1 MTIFALSSG
10 PGISGV
16 AIVRISGP
24 KASEVIRLLTGKEL
38 PEARRATLR
47 KINNIN
53 TSELID
59 EGIIIW
65 FPGPQSYTGEDMAEI
80 HVHGGKAV
88 ILALQREISNI
99 KNCRLAEPGEFT
111 KLAFQNGKINLL
123 KAESIA
129 DLISAETE
137 IQRLQALK
145 IMKGKSSEKFNQLRE
160 KLLKLLSF
168 IEAKIDFPEEDL
180 PEENLRRIKQ
190 DSINVLNDINKIL
203 NDQKVGEIIRE
214 GFKIAIV
221 GPTNAGKSSLL
232 NNLSNREVAIVSE
245 IAGTTRDVVET
256 HLNIDGYPV
265 IISDTAGIRDSK
277 KTIEKSGI
285 NKMFEKLEEV
295 HRIIIVLSPDSI
307 KIDSVNKL
315 TTLINKRSSKE
326 MVIVFNKSDLNESEK
341 GFCIWKD
348 KIPELRKLKSIT
360 ISCKNN
366 FDNNNML
373 KKLYKFIYT
382 NLLSV
387 DTNSDDYYFSEVRQ
401 IECLKKITENLQMAI
416 KHIEALELSSKF
428 LRDAISELDNLYGKH
443 DHENELEII
452 FNNFCIGK

>member
-1 MTIFALSSG
+1 MTIYALSSG

-16 AIVRISGP
+16 AIIRISGS
-24 KASEVIRLLTGKEL
+24 KASEVIKSLTGKSI
-38 PEARRATLR
+38 PKPRVATLR
-47 KINNIN
+47 KINYIN

-65 FPGPQSYTGEDMAEI
+65 FPGPESYTGEDMAEI

-88 ILALQREISNI
+88 VLALQNEIAKI
-99 KNCRLAEPGEFT
+99 KKCRLAEAGEFT

-137 IQRLQALK
+137 IQRSQAVK
-145 IMKGKSSEKFNQLRE
+145 IMKGKSSQKFNELRE

-168 IEAKIDFPEEDL
+168 VEAQIDFPEEDL
-180 PEENLRRIKQ
+180 PKENLKKIKK
-190 DSINVLNDINKIL
+190 DSSDVLKEINKIL

-232 NNLSNREVAIVSE
+232 NNLSNREAAIVSE

-277 KTIEKSGI
+277 DEIEKKGI
-285 NKMFEKLEEV
+285 KLSLKKAEDADLKLVVVDAKSIEL
-295 HRIIIVLSPDSI
+295 RGFLSDLL
-307 KIDSVNKL
+307 KNNALLV
-315 TTLINKRSSKE
+315 
-326 MVIVFNKSDLNESEK
+326 VNKSDLLK
-341 GFCIWKD
+341 GKLDPEISKFNNVLISLKNNLNIDKLISKIKKNLKD
-348 KIPELRKLKSIT
+348 K
-360 ISCKNN
+360 
-366 FDNNNML
+366 F
-373 KKLYKFIYT
+373 
-382 NLLSV
+382 
-387 DTNSDDYYFSEVRQ
+387 
-401 IECLKKITENLQMAI
+401 
-416 KHIEALELSSKF
+416 
-428 LRDAISELDNLYGKH
+428 ISEEDILITRERHRQHLIQCAEHLKNFSNKNDKNDFDKAAEDLRLATRHLGMIVGKV
-443 DHENELEII
+443 DVEEILGSI
-452 FNNFCIGK
+452 FNDFCIGK

>member
-1 MTIFALSSG
+1 MTIYALSSG

-16 AIVRISGP
+16 AIIRISGS
-24 KASEVIRLLTGKEL
+24 KASEVIKSLTGKSI
-38 PEARRATLR
+38 PKPRVATLR
-47 KINNIN
+47 KINYIN

-65 FPGPQSYTGEDMAEI
+65 FPGPESYTGEDMAEI

-88 ILALQREISNI
+88 VLALQNEIAKI
-99 KNCRLAEPGEFT
+99 KKCRLAEAGEFT

-137 IQRLQALK
+137 IQRSQAVK
-145 IMKGKSSEKFNQLRE
+145 IMKGKSSQKFNELRE

-168 IEAKIDFPEEDL
+168 VEAQIDFPEEDL
-180 PEENLRRIKQ
+180 PKENLKKIKK
-190 DSINVLNDINKIL
+190 DSSDVLKEINKIL

-232 NNLSNREVAIVSE
+232 NNLSNREAAIVSE

-277 KTIEKSGI
+277 DEIEKKGI
-285 NKMFEKLEEV
+285 KLSLKKAEDADLKLVVVDAKSIEL
-295 HRIIIVLSPDSI
+295 RGFLSDLL
-307 KIDSVNKL
+307 KNNALLV
-315 TTLINKRSSKE
+315 
-326 MVIVFNKSDLNESEK
+326 VNKSDLLK
-341 GFCIWKD
+341 GKLDPEISKFNNVLISLKDNLNIDKLISKIKKNLKD
-348 KIPELRKLKSIT
+348 K
-360 ISCKNN
+360 
-366 FDNNNML
+366 F
-373 KKLYKFIYT
+373 
-382 NLLSV
+382 
-387 DTNSDDYYFSEVRQ
+387 
-401 IECLKKITENLQMAI
+401 
-416 KHIEALELSSKF
+416 
-428 LRDAISELDNLYGKH
+428 ISEEDILITRERHRQHLIQCAEHLKNFSNKNDKNDFDKAAEDLRLATRHLGMIVGKV
-443 DHENELEII
+443 DVEEILGSI
-452 FNNFCIGK
+452 FNDFCIGK